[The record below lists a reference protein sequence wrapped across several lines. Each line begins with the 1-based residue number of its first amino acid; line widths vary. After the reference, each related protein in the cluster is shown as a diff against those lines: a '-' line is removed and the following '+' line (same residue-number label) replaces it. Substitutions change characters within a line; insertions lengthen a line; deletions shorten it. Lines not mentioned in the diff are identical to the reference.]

1 MKQVPQF
8 IRSAVPIAA
17 LCALAV
23 ALILGLASIGI
34 DLFVAQRL
42 TGDIDQRIM
51 ERIETMRGTNLTALP
66 LELQDEE
73 DRAYEA
79 PLFVWQ
85 LDASGQVVAS
95 SVGSPVLPAG
105 IRVAGP
111 STLRLAGTD
120 FRVSAGN
127 VNGATIVVGQTL
139 ASVAATIGSLSAAE
153 LVIGPALVVLMF
165 FGTLLVGWRIA
176 GPVERARRRQLAFT
190 ADASHE
196 LRTPLSV
203 IEAETS
209 LALGRPRDAASYQA
223 TLVRIQGE
231 SDRLHRT
238 VDDLLMLARID
249 ALPPVPAG
257 GRSDLV
263 TIAAAAV
270 QRFQPVAADRSIRLE
285 LTRPIEVTELT
296 IPVLAE
302 WADRVLAIVLDN
314 ACRYSPDGGVV
325 EVRVQ
330 EQRGRAWVAVD
341 DSGPGI
347 PQAERSRIFD
357 RFHRA
362 TERPGGAGLG
372 LAIADAIVR
381 ASNGRWEITDAPTGG
396 ARVAISWALAQD
408 VARPSARERQV
419 S

>member
-1 MKQVPQF
+1 MRRMPPF
-8 IRSAVPIAA
+8 IRGAVPIAA
-17 LCALAV
+17 LSAVLV
-23 ALILGLASIGI
+23 ALILGLASIAI

-42 TGDIDQRIM
+42 TGDIDQRIA
-51 ERIETMRGTNLTALP
+51 ERIETLRTSNVRALP

-79 PLFVWQ
+79 PLFIWR
-85 LDASGQVVAS
+85 LDASGKVVAS

-105 IRVAGP
+105 TRVAGP

-127 VNGATIVVGQTL
+127 VNGATVVVGQTL

-153 LVIGPALVVLMF
+153 LVIGPALVVLIF

-209 LALGRPRDAASYQA
+209 LALGRPRDAASYRA
-223 TLVRIQGE
+223 TLTRIQGE

-263 TIAAAAV
+263 GIAAAAV
-270 QRFQPVAADRSIRLE
+270 QRFQSVAADRSIRLE
-285 LTRPIEVTELT
+285 FTRPKAPAELT
-296 IPVLAE
+296 IPVPAE
-302 WADRVLAIVLDN
+302 WTDRVLAIVLDN
-314 ACRYSPDGGVV
+314 ACRYSPDGGHV
-325 EVRVQ
+325 EVQVQ

-347 PQAERSRIFD
+347 PPAERLRIFD

-381 ASNGRWEITDAPTGG
+381 ASNGRWEISDAPIGG
-396 ARVAISWALAQD
+396 ARIAISWPLAQG
-408 VARPSARERQV
+408 VARPTERERHI